1 MKKEFDIEFL
11 QLSLKQNIN
20 LLKCF
25 DEFCDESILPS
36 TAHPQERSISAECFV
51 NRLDGKR
58 ALLNVALSNLEQNC
72 NMIESFLS
80 SKSKSE
86 VQRNG

>member
-25 DEFCDESILPS
+25 DEFCDESITPEN
-36 TAHPQERSISAECFV
+36 AKPIEREIRAECFV
-51 NRLDGKR
+51 NRLDVKR

-72 NMIESFLS
+72 NMIENFLS

-86 VQRNG
+86 VQCNG